1 MNNHHTR
8 DALVGVL
15 LIVFALALYF
25 FLIPGYVAENQSGGA
40 MSPRFFPRFGAIL
53 IGLGGLVLVILS
65 LGSLKRAVGQA
76 VADSEV
82 ATQPV
87 DSGFSGLAKPGLI
100 TIALAGFI
108 VLFQLL
114 GYMYAAPLLIAVLM
128 IVFGAR
134 NPLQI
139 ALVSIATTGV
149 LYVVFSYGLNLN
161 LV

>member
-65 LGSLKRAVGQA
+65 LGNLKRAVGQA
-76 VADSEV
+76 VADGEA
-82 ATQPV
+82 ATRPA
-87 DSGFSGLAKPGLI
+87 DSGLAGLAKPGLI
-100 TIALAGFI
+100 AVALSGFV
-108 VLFQLL
+108 VLFQML
-114 GYMYAAPLLIAVLM
+114 GYMYAAPILIAVLM
-128 IVFGAR
+128 LIFGAK

-149 LYVVFSYGLNLN
+149 LYVVFSYGLNLT

>member
-8 DALVGVL
+8 DALIGVA

-25 FLIPGYVAENQSGGA
+25 VLIPGYVAENQTGA

-65 LGSLKRAVGQA
+65 LGNLKRAVGQA
-76 VADSEV
+76 VADGEEASRPQSSSF
-82 ATQPV
+82 A
-87 DSGFSGLAKPGLI
+87 ALI
-100 TIALAGFI
+100 TPALITAALAGF
-108 VLFQLL
+108 VFLFQVL
-114 GYMYAAPLLIAVLM
+114 GYLYAAPLLIAVLM
-128 IVFGAR
+128 LLFGAR

-139 ALVSIATTGV
+139 VLVSVAATGV
-149 LYVVFSYGLNLN
+149 LFVVFSYGLNLS